1 MKLLKSTAIVSAL
14 TFLSRIFGFVRESVM
29 ASYFGATAATDA
41 FLVAFRLPNMLR
53 QLFSEGSFA
62 TAFVPILSEY
72 KNTRSE
78 AEKRELINHVAGAL
92 MSVLL
97 LITAIGVLG
106 AQWIVHVIA
115 PGYSS
120 NPEQMAQTV
129 DLLRITFPYIFFVS
143 LCGLSAGILNTH
155 GRFAVPALT
164 PIVLNIA
171 MIAGCIWAHREGAS
185 IRVLAWSVIIG
196 GGAQLLCQIPALI
209 RAGLL
214 PKPKLN
220 RAHEGVRRV
229 IRNMVPTMFGA
240 SVSQVNMLID
250 IAIATALVTGSVT
263 WLSNADR
270 LIQLPQGVFGVA
282 LSAVILPHL
291 SGRFAK
297 QDDSGFSQS
306 LDWALRMVLIISI
319 PASLTL
325 IWLAEPFIWTVFG
338 HGKYTAHDVEMA
350 AISLA
355 VLATGLPAFMS
366 VKVLAPGFFSR
377 QDTKTPVRAALISL
391 VSNTVLC
398 GMFVWIALR
407 INFYAP
413 HAAMSLASAL
423 AGFIN
428 AGLLLVWLR
437 RGIFHAE
444 PGWGKFFVQLGM
456 ASVVLSLLF
465 YGALQWSEHAIG
477 NWQALATRYRFAF
490 VLITLSIGAVLY
502 LGTLYLCGL
511 NPKQLL
517 DQRSRKEANEHTGE
531 IRPDGAIAPKVT
543 EQD

>member
-14 TFLSRIFGFVRESVM
+14 TFLSRIFGFVRESAM
-29 ASYFGATAATDA
+29 ATYFGASAATDA

-78 AEKRELINHVAGAL
+78 TEKRELINHVAGAL
-92 MSVLL
+92 TSVLL
-97 LITAIGVLG
+97 VITAIGVLG
-106 AQWIVHVIA
+106 AQLIVYLIA
-115 PGYSS
+115 PGYWS
-120 NPEQMAQTV
+120 NPEQTAQTV

-164 PIVLNIA
+164 PILLNVA
-171 MIAGCIWAHREGAS
+171 MIAGCVWAHYQGAS
-185 IRVLAWSVIIG
+185 IKALAWSVIV
-196 GGAQLLCQIPALI
+196 GGALQLLCQIPALM

-214 PKPKLN
+214 PKPKLD

-297 QDDSGFSQS
+297 KDGAGFSQS

-325 IWLAEPFIWTVFG
+325 VWLAEPFIWTVFG
-338 HGKYTAHDVEMA
+338 RGKYTAHDVQMA
-350 AISLA
+350 ALSLS
-355 VLATGLPAFMS
+355 VLALGLPAFMS

-377 QDTKTPVRAALISL
+377 QDTKTPVKAAVTSLI
-391 VSNTVLC
+391 SNTVLC
-398 GMFVWIALR
+398 GIFVLIALQ

-428 AGLLLVWLR
+428 AGLLLMWLR

-444 PGWGKFFVQLGM
+444 PGWLKFFVQLGV
-456 ASVVLSLLF
+456 ASLVLSAVF
-465 YGALQWSEHAIG
+465 YGALQWSDAHIG
-477 NWQALATRYRFAF
+477 DWNALSTRYRFAF
-490 VLITLSIGAVLY
+490 VLVTLAAGAVLY

-517 DQRSRKEANEHTGE
+517 DQRSRKESNET
-531 IRPDGAIAPKVT
+531 AASTAAPQNP
-543 EQD
+543 EGS